1 MLSMLRLDYIIFGGL
16 GVFLLLSI
24 LTSDFQDPTFFN
36 QLYPSLGVKNWTGL
50 IGALIGGSL
59 IEIFGTSTLLIPWLI
74 VRIALHHPRKYSVFT
89 CYYYA
94 FVIVFFLSIF
104 HEISIHSGFFERNDS
119 ENFWQSG
126 YAGKLGIT
134 WIDETIDLKLG
145 FLALGSM
152 LILSIVRMYHVLS
165 PIPLFIGLYVG
176 SKKLVKMIFLRD
188 ISNQTS
194 ENKNKKNLPIFKG
207 HSHVF
212 GNDSK

>member
-74 VRIALHHPRKYSVFT
+74 VRIALHHPRKCSVFT

-134 WIDETIDLKLG
+134 WIDETIDL
-145 FLALGSM
+145 
-152 LILSIVRMYHVLS
+152 
-165 PIPLFIGLYVG
+165 
-176 SKKLVKMIFLRD
+176 
-188 ISNQTS
+188 
-194 ENKNKKNLPIFKG
+194 
-207 HSHVF
+207 
-212 GNDSK
+212 